1 MITIN
6 LHVEHLIRA
15 AIKGILAHPET
26 WNQSW
31 WVKTPKDYAFTE
43 DIPACGTTYCL
54 GGWMMLYDGWTHRHS
69 PNFRNVWVKGD
80 QEIDDPF
87 SDYLSSLIEQ
97 YEDRRGGLD
106 GTIFDTELNTIEKL
120 IEKIEEDLEINF
132 EEECPCLSEEGICIL
147 AGCPCGKH
155 REAVQVVTHHLP
167 TINLFEGE
175 DNPLMDVIT
184 GFVTQAQAAGDRITV
199 RQVLAD
205 QVFLDALIAAYTAG
219 QRSLVKTVTDKANR
233 RIDEVRMELAEMT
246 RSRDQVI
253 AHNSALQRE
262 AEGLQPEAVEDL
274 KEVIRKLQGQV
285 DDLNSGARESPAF
298 AKVKAKHER
307 AQQHIAGLKVNNADL
322 ENRLDALK
330 RELSDQKQVV
340 RGLSGQLTQGRQEGF
355 RQAVQAWQKAL
366 DEVKKQE
373 GL

>member
-1 MITIN
+1 MSN
-6 LHVEHLIRA
+6 VNSKVEHLIRA

-31 WVKTPKDYAFTE
+31 WVRTPKDHAFTE

-54 GGWMMLYDGWTHRHS
+54 GGWMMLYDGWTHRPDVDFMHA
-69 PNFRNVWVKGD
+69 WVKGD
-80 QEIDDPF
+80 QETEDPF
-87 SDYLSSLIEQ
+87 SDYLSSLIEP
-97 YEDRRGGLD
+97 YEDRDGGIY
-106 GTIFDTELNTIEKL
+106 GTIFDTKLDTIEKL
-120 IEKIEEDLEINF
+120 IDKIEEDLEINF
-132 EEECPCLSEEGICIL
+132 EEECPCLSEEDICIL
-147 AGCPCGKH
+147 GGCPCGKH
-155 REAVQVVTHHLP
+155 REAVRVVTHHLP
-167 TINLFEGE
+167 TINLLEGE

-205 QVFLDALIAAYTAG
+205 KVFTNAFIRAYAAG

-233 RIDEVRMELAEMT
+233 RIDEVRMELAAMT
-246 RSRDQVI
+246 RDRDHAVT
-253 AHNSALQRE
+253 HNSELQRE
-262 AEGLQPEAVEDL
+262 AKGLQPEHVEDL

-298 AKVKAKHER
+298 AKIKGKHER
-307 AQQHIAGLKVNNADL
+307 AQQHIAALKVNNADL

-330 RELSDQKQVV
+330 GELSNQKQVV
-340 RGLSGQLTQGRQEGF
+340 RTLSGQLTAGRQEGF
-355 RQAVQAWQKAL
+355 RKAVQAWQKAL
-366 DEVKKQE
+366 DEVKRQE

>member
-1 MITIN
+1 MSN
-6 LHVEHLIRA
+6 VNSKVEHLIRA

-31 WVKTPKDYAFTE
+31 WVRTPKDHAFTE

-54 GGWMMLYDGWTHRHS
+54 GGWMMLYDGWTHRPDVDFMH
-69 PNFRNVWVKGD
+69 VWVKGD
-80 QEIDDPF
+80 QETEDPF
-87 SDYLSSLIEQ
+87 SDYLSSLIEP
-97 YEDRRGGLD
+97 YEDRDGGIY
-106 GTIFDTELNTIEKL
+106 GTIFDTKLDTIEKL
-120 IEKIEEDLEINF
+120 IDKIEVDLEINF
-132 EEECPCLSEEGICIL
+132 EEECPCLSEEDICIL

-155 REAVQVVTHHLP
+155 REALDIKVDLNPGVMP
-167 TINLFEGE
+167 TDHFMDIIN
-175 DNPLMDVIT
+175 
-184 GFVTQAQAAGDRITV
+184 GFVEDCRKAGDRITV

-205 QVFLDALIAAYTAG
+205 EVMMNAFRAMFGAGETSTVKQVTN
-219 QRSLVKTVTDKANR
+219 KANR

-253 AHNSALQRE
+253 ANNSQLQRE
-262 AEGLQPEAVEDL
+262 AKGLQPEHVENL

-298 AKVKAKHER
+298 AKIKGKHER
-307 AQQHIAGLKVNNADL
+307 AQQHIAALKVNNADL

-330 RELSDQKQVV
+330 GELSNQKQVV
-340 RGLSGQLTQGRQEGF
+340 RTLSGQLTAGRQEGF
-355 RQAVQAWQKAL
+355 RKAVRAWQKAL
-366 DEVKKQE
+366 DEVKRQE